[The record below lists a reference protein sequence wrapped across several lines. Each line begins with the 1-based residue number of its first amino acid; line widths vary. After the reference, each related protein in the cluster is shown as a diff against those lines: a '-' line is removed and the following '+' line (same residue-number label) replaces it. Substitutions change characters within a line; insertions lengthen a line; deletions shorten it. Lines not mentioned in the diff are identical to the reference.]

1 MVRIDKYEFLDELHY
16 WKDHTWARL
25 EENEKVRVG
34 IDDYGQDIAG
44 KLRFIRIKRVGREVK
59 QGDTFATVETGKWV
73 GPLRSPVNG
82 KIVQVNKI
90 LRRKPSTANDDPYGE
105 GWFIILKA
113 STLLEDLKK
122 LYKGEEASSSW
133 LEKEIPQQ

>member
-1 MVRIDKYEFLDELHY
+1 MVKIDKYEFPDELYY

-25 EENEKVRVG
+25 EEDEKVRVG

-44 KLRFIRIKRVGREVK
+44 KLRFIRIKREGREIK
-59 QGDTFATVETGKWV
+59 QGDIFATVETGKWV

-82 KIVQVNKI
+82 KIIQVNKI

-105 GWFIILKA
+105 GWFIILEA
-113 STLLEDLKK
+113 SNLQEDLKK
-122 LYKGEEASSSW
+122 LYKGREASSSW
-133 LEKEIPQQ
+133 LEKEIP

>member
-1 MVRIDKYEFLDELHY
+1 MVKIDKYEFPDELYY
-16 WKDHTWARL
+16 WKDHTWAKL
-25 EENEKVRVG
+25 EEDEKVRVG

-44 KLRFIRIKRVGREVK
+44 KLRFIRIKREGRDVK

-73 GPLRSPVNG
+73 GPLRSPVSG

-105 GWFIILKA
+105 GWFIM
-113 STLLEDLKK
+113 LEATNLQDDITK
-122 LYKGEEASSSW
+122 LYKGKEASSSW
-133 LEKEIPQQ
+133 LEKEIP